1 MNYLCALFSRRA
13 NLKTPG
19 QSFTFGFAPAL
30 IAAAWLQQIPL
41 LTWLLLAVIG
51 GIILLFILIAFILR
65 PLARRSKPKQSAPF
79 KPTLL
84 EDDFDTPPDAS
95 EEALLTNN
103 AIPEALLEEIPLPD
117 VLAVGDPITAPE
129 GGERPAG
136 IAWHIAGLTDVGL
149 RRELNED
156 NLLLVEGT
164 IDEMGPFGLYVV
176 ADGLGGHE
184 AGEVAS
190 QITVDT
196 IKQHLADAPPTAA
209 DRPFENWFKSIILDA
224 NDAVLR
230 YQDSHKEAQK
240 MGSTLVM
247 ALVVDQIAYITNV
260 GDSRAYRLTSKAI
273 EQISTDH
280 SLVERLVQIGQITRE
295 EARTHKQRNVVY
307 SIIGEKR
314 RLEVGYYQT
323 TLNPGDRLLL
333 CSDGLSGL
341 VTDEEILAMS
351 QNEPDLGRVSQQLIQ
366 AAKRSGGHDNITAIL
381 LQMNDA

>member
-1 MNYLCALFSRRA
+1 MSHLCALFSRRA
-13 NLKTPG
+13 NFKTPKNCY
-19 QSFTFGFAPAL
+19 TFGFAPAFV
-30 IAAAWLQQIPL
+30 AAAWLQQVSL
-41 LTWLLLAVIG
+41 LTWLLLAVIA
-51 GIILLFILIAFILR
+51 GIILIFILIAFILL
-65 PLARRSKPKQSAPF
+65 PLSRRAKPPVSSPPKAPADDLAPPAEAGQKDTLTDSAI
-79 KPTLL
+79 
-84 EDDFDTPPDAS
+84 PDA
-95 EEALLTNN
+95 LL
-103 AIPEALLEEIPLPD
+103 AEPLSPEM
-117 VLAVGDPITAPE
+117 LAAGEPVTMPA
-129 GGERPAG
+129 GGERPAD

-156 NLLLVEGT
+156 NLLLIEGV
-164 IDEMGPFGLYVV
+164 IDGMGPYGLYVV

-196 IKQHLADAPPTAA
+196 IKQHLANTPPTAA
-209 DRPFENWFKSIILDA
+209 DRPFENWFKAIILDA
-224 NDAVLR
+224 NEAVLR

-247 ALVVDQIAYITNV
+247 ALVVDQHAYITNV
-260 GDSRAYRLTSKAI
+260 GDSRAYRLTADAI

-280 SLVERLVQIGQITRE
+280 SLVERLVQIGQITRD
-295 EARTHKQRNVVY
+295 EARTHKQRNVIY

-341 VTDEEILAMS
+341 VTDKEMLAVS
-351 QNEPDLGRVSQQLIQ
+351 QNEPDLGRVSQQLIEF
-366 AAKRSGGHDNITAIL
+366 AKRAGGHDNITAIL
-381 LQMNDA
+381 VQMDGA